1 MDIDGLQTK
10 LLNGQTDFNNG
21 ELILLLKSMAQK
33 INLLENKLIHK
44 SVVSKKYSKECT
56 LEWLN
61 ENETDHCD
69 IDEWINTI
77 DFQQYLQHVFD
88 NNLEQGTIALLTAN
102 IHTLPIKTNK
112 KYRSD
117 YYVFHNRSWTTWNSD
132 KIHLFIKKCTLKFLH
147 VFSLWSLNNQSSFI
161 ENENREQLY
170 LLYYNRVLGPEK
182 TDILYNNIRKFIY
195 RNVITDI

>member
-1 MDIDGLQTK
+1 MDIVTLHTK
-10 LLNGQTDFNNG
+10 LLNGETDFNNG

-112 KYRSD
+112 KHRSD
-117 YYVFHNRSWTTWNSD
+117 YYVFHNRSWTIWNSD

>member
-1 MDIDGLQTK
+1 MDIVTLHTK
-10 LLNGQTDFNNG
+10 LLNGETDFNNG

-117 YYVFHNRSWTTWNSD
+117 YYVFHNRSWTTWNSQ
-132 KIHLFIKKCTLKFLH
+132 KMYVEILT
-147 VFSLWSLNNQSSFI
+147 
-161 ENENREQLY
+161 
-170 LLYYNRVLGPEK
+170 RV
-182 TDILYNNIRKFIY
+182 
-195 RNVITDI
+195 